1 MIDTLFYRPQGLFDQ
16 LANLQRTL
24 SRSLSNDGAPGS
36 IRSAATGNAPPVYVG
51 RTATSIEVYAFAPG
65 LDAAS
70 IDVTIE
76 RGVLRIAGERKPPA
90 HANGPTQTYANERA
104 HGRFVRVLSLPDEAD
119 TSQVQAHY
127 RDGVLR
133 VSVALQQAAQP
144 QRIAVQ

>member
-16 LANLQRTL
+16 LASLQRTL
-24 SRSLSNDGAPGS
+24 SRSLANDGAPGS
-36 IRSAATGNAPPVYVG
+36 IRSAAAGNAPPVNVG

-65 LDAAS
+65 LDADS

-76 RGVLRIAGERKPPA
+76 RGILRLSAERKPPQ
-90 HANGPTQTYANERA
+90 HGNGPVQAYANERT
-104 HGRFVRVLSLPDEAD
+104 HGRFMRALSLPDEAD
-119 TSQVQAHY
+119 TSKVEAFY